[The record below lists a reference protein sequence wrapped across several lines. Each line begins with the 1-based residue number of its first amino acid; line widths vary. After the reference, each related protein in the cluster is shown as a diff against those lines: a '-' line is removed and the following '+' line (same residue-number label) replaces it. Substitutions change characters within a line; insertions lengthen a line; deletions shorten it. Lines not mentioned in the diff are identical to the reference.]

1 MVRKR
6 EKDSEKGRCALP
18 AGEKKKRRTGKRSI
32 DREGEKVDKRRES
45 ILGVGRENIQSV
57 MRLSHRFTSGS
68 LREHYF
74 VSSCLLSFLAPSF
87 FISPLA
93 APCLP
98 PPSLRPSPLRNSSSS
113 SSPSSLCA
121 TISRPVPTLSRS
133 LCLPLSRRRRLRRPY
148 PVSARRCDYRTY
160 YDRFLPIH
168 PVHQSRPDDRPF
180 T

>member
-1 MVRKR
+1 MERKRER
-6 EKDSEKGRCALP
+6 EKDSEKGRAVLYRRR
-18 AGEKKKRRTGKRSI
+18 EKETTNGKRSI

-87 FISPLA
+87 FISPLV

-98 PPSLRPSPLRNSSSS
+98 PPIPSPIP
-113 SSPSSLCA
+113 PSE
-121 TISRPVPTLSRS
+121 
-133 LCLPLSRRRRLRRPY
+133 
-148 PVSARRCDYRTY
+148 
-160 YDRFLPIH
+160 
-168 PVHQSRPDDRPF
+168 QQ
-180 T
+180 

>member
-1 MVRKR
+1 MERKR
-6 EKDSEKGRCALP
+6 ERKTARKDAVLYRRREK
-18 AGEKKKRRTGKRSI
+18 ETTNGKRSI

-68 LREHYF
+68 HRERYF

-98 PPSLRPSPLRNSSSS
+98 PPSLRPSPLRNSSS